1 MHDKQPKVVLICS
14 ALELFNSGLQVEC
27 EVRMTV
33 QGFLSSPYTATY
45 YTLAQRHPEVPLL
58 TQKQHEALRM
68 YNALA
73 LSDRLRLD
81 LMLQP
86 GDIQLLS
93 NHTQLHTRSAF
104 IDYPVGNPCLEP
116 HHCTINFH
124 DVLPFGAPGCVRHH
138 TAVRSSW
145 ESHFAML
152 TAFTAD
158 SNA

>member
-1 MHDKQPKVVLICS
+1 MCDEQRKVVLNCN
-14 ALELFNSGLQVEC
+14 ALVLFFTFLSELRLGSEAS
-27 EVRMTV
+27 MAA

-58 TQKQHEALRM
+58 TPKQHEALRL

-104 IDYPVGNPCLEP
+104 IDYPVGNLCPGVSSL
-116 HHCTINFH
+116 HRISFH
-124 DVLPFGAPGCVRHH
+124 DVLPTGAPGCVRHH

-145 ESHFAML
+145 GSQLAVQ
-152 TAFTAD
+152 T
-158 SNA
+158 